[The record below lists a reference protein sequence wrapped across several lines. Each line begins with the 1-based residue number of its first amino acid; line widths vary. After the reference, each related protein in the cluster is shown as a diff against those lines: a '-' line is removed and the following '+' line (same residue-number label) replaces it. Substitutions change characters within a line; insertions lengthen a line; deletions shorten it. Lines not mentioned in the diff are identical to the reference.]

1 MADSS
6 DEFESDLSCESEYES
21 VESSDEWESESSS
34 EEEEV
39 DSDSEVVEGGK
50 RGVPSGS
57 VSSKSKRQKPATK
70 AKRETKSKKTTASK
84 YMDEEQL
91 KELASWVFS
100 AEQAD
105 LVEEHIRKQLPEC
118 PNIETVT
125 ERKDLV
131 AHMLSG
137 QQKQNFKL
145 LIVGFCRKFSS
156 LAMEYYTLAAKD
168 RKARFSIAWMKVL
181 RKHIF
186 FAGNSKLKITRSVK
200 TISQP
205 KRERCSLLVM
215 GSCHGVLSESALVNF
230 FKS

>member
-1 MADSS
+1 MTDSS

-70 AKRETKSKKTTASK
+70 AKRQTKSKKTTASK

-131 AHMLSG
+131 AHVLSG

-181 RKHIF
+181 TNF
-186 FAGNSKLKITRSVK
+186 
-200 TISQP
+200 QP
-205 KRERCSLLVM
+205 KRPTQAYIFRGKFKTKNNSVCENDISTKKRTLFAPSDGLL
-215 GSCHGVLSESALVNF
+215 E
-230 FKS
+230 

>member
-6 DEFESDLSCESEYES
+6 DEFESDLSCESEYEC

-39 DSDSEVVEGGK
+39 DSDSEVVEGVK

-70 AKRETKSKKTTASK
+70 AKRQTKSKKTTASK

-137 QQKQNFKL
+137 QQKQNFQVIDNWILQEVFK
-145 LIVGFCRKFSS
+145 
-156 LAMEYYTLAAKD
+156 
-168 RKARFSIAWMKVL
+168 
-181 RKHIF
+181 
-186 FAGNSKLKITRSVK
+186 
-200 TISQP
+200 
-205 KRERCSLLVM
+205 
-215 GSCHGVLSESALVNF
+215 SCDGVLYSSGQR
-230 FKS
+230 

>member
-57 VSSKSKRQKPATK
+57 VSSKSKRQKPAMK
-70 AKRETKSKKTTASK
+70 AKRQTKSKKTTASK

-137 QQKQNFKL
+137 QQKQGEKEDQGRGNSKNW
-145 LIVGFCRKFSS
+145 IVAGLQVGIQSAFRHIGSTANC
-156 LAMEYYTLAAKD
+156 TLNLP
-168 RKARFSIAWMKVL
+168 L

-215 GSCHGVLSESALVNF
+215 GSWLFSDIY
-230 FKS
+230 